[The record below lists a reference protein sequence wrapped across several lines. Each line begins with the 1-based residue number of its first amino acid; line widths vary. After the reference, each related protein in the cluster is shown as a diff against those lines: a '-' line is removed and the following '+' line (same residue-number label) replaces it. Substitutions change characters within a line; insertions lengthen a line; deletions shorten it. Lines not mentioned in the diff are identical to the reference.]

1 MPVEMGM
8 WRLDGDAPRRLTTA
22 TLPSEAALEEYLER
36 DPSLL
41 GQRLLIIGRQVRT
54 PHGKYID
61 LLAMDSDGNLSVLE
75 LKRDKTPREV
85 VAQILDYGSWVS
97 QLDRDDVTAIAESY
111 LGRPFEVAFE
121 EVFDAPPPDDLNSE
135 LSLTIVATDLDPSS
149 ERIVTYLRS
158 FGVPIN
164 ALFFSHLEDDGR
176 HYLARSWLRAPD
188 DTGSTG
194 GRGSGKRA
202 DWNGR
207 DWYVSFGDNPT
218 RAWQDGRRHGFV
230 SAGGGAFY
238 SGTLRGLPVGA
249 RVFVHVPKRG
259 YVGVGIT
266 IGEARRADEVT
277 VPVNDVWTPMRSLEL
292 AAAYALDEN
301 LPDDQAEW
309 VVPVRWLASQ
319 PLTDAYWEKGL
330 FANQNSA
337 CKLRQAFTID
347 RVTAHFR
354 LGDDSSE

>member
-1 MPVEMGM
+1 M
-8 WRLDGDAPRRLTTA
+8 WRIDGDAPRRLTTA

-41 GQRLLIIGRQVRT
+41 GHRLLIVGRQVRT

-61 LLAMDSDGNLSVLE
+61 LLGMDSEGNLSVLE

-85 VAQILDYGSWVS
+85 VAQVLDYGSWVS
-97 QLDRDDVTAIAESY
+97 QLDRDEVTDIAESY

-121 EVFDAPPPDDLNSE
+121 EVFGAPPPDDLNSE
-135 LSLTIVATDLDPSS
+135 LSLTIVATDLDASS
-149 ERIVTYLRS
+149 ERIVTYLRT

-164 ALFFSHLEDDGR
+164 ALFFSHLEDEGR

-188 DTGSTG
+188 AAGSTA
-194 GRGSGKRA
+194 GRSSGKRA
-202 DWNGR
+202 EWNGR
-207 DWYVSFGDNPT
+207 DWFVSFGEGPS
-218 RAWQDGRRHGFV
+218 RAWQDGRRYGFV

-249 RVFVHVPKRG
+249 RIFTHVPKHG
-259 YVGVGIT
+259 YVGVGVT
-266 IGEARRADEVT
+266 LGEARRADQVT
-277 VPVNDVWTPMRSLEL
+277 VLVDDVWTPLRSLEL
-292 AAAYALDEN
+292 SGHYALNEDQPDEY
-301 LPDDQAEW
+301 AEW

-319 PLTDAYWEKGL
+319 SLAEAYWEKGL

-347 RVTAHFR
+347 RVTTHFG
-354 LGDDSSE
+354 LSDDSAE